1 MSYVPEI
8 KKRKYEDIECFEAVF
23 DEITMFSRF
32 LSKFES
38 SSRERFENEQELSTQ
53 RKSRL
58 LASEKDLITKQ
69 NKLCDEQQNFNSKKA
84 DVFKLFE
91 NEISALKREY
101 ETHIEAKE
109 NDIALY
115 KTEISELEEK
125 VIEHNEFE
133 KYKHEVDGRDQK
145 VKQRLDEI
153 ENEYVLRK
161 ATLDQK
167 QNENETKE
175 SELKN
180 YEESLE
186 NNIKLKQKELDEDYT
201 AKTTDY
207 EQKLADMKIHYDNE
221 QTAIKNTIEYEFQM
235 KHELYLNDQQQI
247 IDNLKEE
254 YKMKTD
260 KLYANLEREKE
271 ILHNQYENQKANLT
285 EDILN
290 REQEL
295 EKKNAKLL
303 EKETAY
309 QKKSE
314 QLELDH
320 IQLDLKEQDLARE
333 IDSIKE

>member
-1 MSYVPEI
+1 MLYVPEI
-8 KKRKYEDIECFEAVF
+8 KKRKYEVIERFEAVF
-23 DEITMFSRF
+23 DEITAFSRF

-101 ETHIEAKE
+101 ETQIEAKE

-125 VIEHNEFE
+125 VIEQNEFE
-133 KYKHEVDGRDQK
+133 KYKHEVDGRDQE

-207 EQKLADMKIHYDNE
+207 EQKLADMKIDYDNE

-260 KLYANLEREKE
+260 KLYA
-271 ILHNQYENQKANLT
+271 I
-285 EDILN
+285 I
-290 REQEL
+290 
-295 EKKNAKLL
+295 
-303 EKETAY
+303 
-309 QKKSE
+309 
-314 QLELDH
+314 
-320 IQLDLKEQDLARE
+320 
-333 IDSIKE
+333 